1 MSMRR
6 VLAVILVATVAAA
19 ASGCS
24 GAEATEAQALLA
36 QSDAA
41 FAQVKSARFTA
52 HMTMTGGGQ
61 QLDMTM
67 TGGGYVRGK
76 RAGDFYIVA
85 TAENLP
91 FGELVITSRNG
102 RVSMKLDGSPIANAP
117 VPEENQNPLEVADFA
132 QYVKDVTVEHGKLID
147 GQSMAKISGTIDT
160 AGLANGVLGDLGGGS
175 GLDFSDALDD
185 THVVLYISEATH
197 LPMRGL
203 IDMAIEVAGEKV
215 EMHFDFAYTSYN
227 ERVEFP

>member
-1 MSMRR
+1 MRR
-6 VLAVILVATVAAA
+6 VLALFCLSALAAVAT
-19 ASGCS
+19 GCS
-24 GAEATEAQALLA
+24 GADATEAQALLA

-41 FAQVKSARFTA
+41 FAQVKSAAFTA
-52 HMTMTGGGQ
+52 HMTMTGAGQ
-61 QLDMTM
+61 ELDMTM

-76 RAGDFYIVA
+76 RAGDFYMVA

-91 FGELVITSRNG
+91 FGELAITRRDG

-117 VPEENQNPLEVADFA
+117 LPAGDQNPLEVAEFA
-132 QYVKDVTVEHGKLID
+132 QYVKDVTVDHGKLID

-160 AGLANGVLGDLGGGS
+160 AGLADGLLGDLGDGS
-175 GLDFSDALDD
+175 GLDFSDSLDD

-215 EMHFDFAYTSYN
+215 EMHFDFAYTSYDKH
-227 ERVEFP
+227 VEFP